1 MYAEINNF
9 FRFIHKIH
17 QIVLSPYASFRKIS
31 TTKNKTKAKLPFDSP
46 AGMILLAII
55 LKLTFNVLTLCTVHR

>member
-1 MYAEINNF
+1 MRKSIIF
-9 FRFIHKIH
+9 FDLSTKSTKLFYRLMLHSERFLRI
-17 QIVLSPYASFRKIS
+17 
-31 TTKNKTKAKLPFDSP
+31 KTKAKLPFDSP